1 MLHTIFIC
9 FILWIMSEEKEIV
22 NLSVRGLVEF
32 MFRGGDITSGGS
44 GVRDTDA
51 MQMGSRIHRKIQKQM
66 GIGYEAEV
74 ALFAVFSLTSQK
86 YGTPFD
92 LKIEGRADG
101 VFEKDGEVMID
112 EIKGMFL
119 DVTELKEPFFVHKAQ
134 AMCYAYMVAEDRNL
148 PSIGVQMTYCN
159 LETEQIRRFE
169 DHFDRNEITAWFTD
183 LIQRY
188 EKWAI
193 YQYDWQRRR
202 NASIHE
208 LVFPFPYRKGQKA
221 LAAMVYRTIE
231 KKDKLF
237 IQAPT
242 GVGKTITTLFPSIKA
257 MGEGLDDRIFY
268 LTAKTI
274 TRTVAEECFQ
284 LLEQQGLEFK
294 AVTLTA

>member
-1 MLHTIFIC
+1 
-9 FILWIMSEEKEIV
+9 MSEEKEII

-183 LIQRY
+183 LIQIGR
-188 EKWAI
+188 A
-193 YQYDWQRRR
+193 
-202 NASIHE
+202 H
-208 LVFPFPYRKGQKA
+208 V
-221 LAAMVYRTIE
+221 
-231 KKDKLF
+231 
-237 IQAPT
+237 
-242 GVGKTITTLFPSIKA
+242 
-257 MGEGLDDRIFY
+257 
-268 LTAKTI
+268 
-274 TRTVAEECFQ
+274 
-284 LLEQQGLEFK
+284 
-294 AVTLTA
+294 